1 MLQLLQFK
9 DISIEVF
16 WFIIFVCRLSAQ
28 IKDMDQTAA
37 HTKNV
42 RLIIIVAALGYFVD
56 IYDLILF
63 SVIRVKSL
71 KSLGVPDSE
80 LLDVGTMLI
89 NSQMFGMLLG
99 GILWGIIG
107 DKKGRISVLF
117 GSILLYSLANMANG
131 FVTSVPTYAIIRFI
145 AGIGLA
151 GELGA
156 GITLVTETMS
166 KENRGYGT
174 MIVAGVGLL
183 GAVAAAL
190 VGENYAWETSY
201 IIGGVMGLLLLGLR
215 VGLAE
220 SGMFKNVKND
230 GVSRGNIFMLFN
242 DRKRFKKYLSCIL
255 IGIPL
260 WFVVGILVTFSP
272 EFGKELNATEPLSAG
287 TGIMYCYIGI
297 ALGDIVAGFMSQM
310 LRSRKKVMLTFLL
323 LTAVSIVVYLNAEGM
338 TSRQFIWLALF
349 LGFSSGYWAT
359 FVTIASEQFGTNLR
373 ATVTTTV
380 PNFVRGSLV
389 LATLSFTALKG
400 SFVIINSAMIVGFVS
415 IAIAIAALYHLK
427 ETFGKDLDY
436 FEIS

>member
-1 MLQLLQFK
+1 
-9 DISIEVF
+9 
-16 WFIIFVCRLSAQ
+16 
-28 IKDMDQTAA
+28 MDQSISNK
-37 HTKNV
+37 KNIK
-42 RLIIIVAALGYFVD
+42 LIIIVAALGYFVD

-71 KSLGVPDSE
+71 QGLGVPEGD

-99 GILWGIIG
+99 GILWGVLG

-117 GSILLYSLANMANG
+117 GSILLYSAANLANG
-131 FVTSVPTYAIIRFI
+131 FITSVPAYAVLRFI

-174 MIVAGVGLL
+174 MIVAGVGLM
-183 GAVAAAL
+183 GAVAAAII
-190 VGENYAWETSY
+190 GANFSWESSY

-215 VGLAE
+215 VGLVE
-220 SGMFKNVKND
+220 SGMFKNLKSD
-230 GVSRGNIFMLFN
+230 GVSRGNIFMLFS
-242 DRKRFKKYLSCIL
+242 DKRRFKKYISCIL

-260 WFVVGILVTFSP
+260 WFVVGVLVTFSP
-272 EFGKELNATEPLSAG
+272 EFGKELNAAEPLSAG
-287 TGIMYCYIGI
+287 TGILYCYIGI

-310 LRSRKKVMLTFLL
+310 LRSRKKVMLVFLL

-338 TSRQFIWLALF
+338 TSQQFIWLTLF

-400 SFVIINSAMIVGFVS
+400 SMGIINSALVVGFVS
-415 IAIAIAALYHLK
+415 LAIALFALSQLK
-427 ETFGKDLDY
+427 ESFGKDLDY
-436 FEIS
+436 LEIS

>member
-1 MLQLLQFK
+1 
-9 DISIEVF
+9 
-16 WFIIFVCRLSAQ
+16 
-28 IKDMDQTAA
+28 MDQNASNK
-37 HTKNV
+37 KNV
-42 RLIIIVAALGYFVD
+42 KLIIIVAALGYFVD

-63 SVIRVKSL
+63 SVIRIKSL
-71 KSLGVPDSE
+71 KGLGVPDSD

-99 GILWGIIG
+99 GILWGVLG
-107 DKKGRISVLF
+107 DKKGRLSVLF
-117 GSILLYSLANMANG
+117 GSILLYSAANLANG
-131 FVTSVPTYAIIRFI
+131 FVTTVEQYAIIRFI

-174 MIVAGVGLL
+174 MIVAGVGLM
-183 GAVAAAL
+183 GAIAAAII
-190 VGENYAWETSY
+190 GENYTWEASY
-201 IIGGVMGLLLLGLR
+201 MIGGVMGLLLLGMR

-220 SGMFKNVKND
+220 SGMFKNLKND
-230 GVSRGNIFMLFN
+230 EVSRGNIFMLFS
-242 DRKRFKKYLSCIL
+242 DGKRFKKYLNCIL

-260 WFVVGILVTFSP
+260 WFVVGVLVTFSP

-297 ALGDIVAGFMSQM
+297 AIGDIVAGFMSQM
-310 LRSRKKVMLTFLL
+310 WHSRKKVMLVFLL
-323 LTAVSIVVYLNAEGM
+323 LTGVSIVVYLNAEGM
-338 TSRQFIWLALF
+338 NSQQFIWLVLF

-400 SFVIINSAMIVGFVS
+400 SLGIINSAMVVGFIS
-415 IAIAIAALYHLK
+415 LAIAIVALYQLK

-436 FEIS
+436 LEIS

>member
-1 MLQLLQFK
+1 
-9 DISIEVF
+9 
-16 WFIIFVCRLSAQ
+16 
-28 IKDMDQTAA
+28 MDQEAVNK
-37 HTKNV
+37 KNV
-42 RLIIIVAALGYFVD
+42 KLIIIVAALGYFVD

-63 SVIRVKSL
+63 SVIRIKSL
-71 KSLGVPDSE
+71 KGLGVPESD

-89 NSQMFGMLLG
+89 NSQMFGMLIG
-99 GILWGIIG
+99 GILWGVLG
-107 DKKGRISVLF
+107 DKKGRLSVLF
-117 GSILLYSLANMANG
+117 GSILLYSVANLANG
-131 FVTSVPTYAIIRFI
+131 FITTVEQYAIIRFI

-174 MIVAGVGLL
+174 MIVAGVGLM

-201 IIGGVMGLLLLGLR
+201 IIGGIMGLLLLGMR

-220 SGMFKNVKND
+220 SGMFKNLKND

-242 DRKRFKKYLSCIL
+242 DGKRFKKYLSCIL

-260 WFVVGILVTFSP
+260 WFVVGVLVTFSP

-297 ALGDIVAGFMSQM
+297 AIGVIVAGFLSQIW
-310 LRSRKKVMLTFLL
+310 RSRKKVMLLFLL
-323 LTAVSIVVYLNAEGM
+323 LTGVSIVVYLNAEGM
-338 TSRQFIWLALF
+338 NSQQFIWLVLF
-349 LGFSSGYWAT
+349 LGFASGYWAT

-400 SFVIINSAMIVGFVS
+400 SLGIINSALVVGFVS
-415 IAIAIAALYHLK
+415 LAIALFALYQLK

-436 FEIS
+436 LEVS

>member
-1 MLQLLQFK
+1 
-9 DISIEVF
+9 
-16 WFIIFVCRLSAQ
+16 
-28 IKDMDQTAA
+28 MDQPAA
-37 HTKNV
+37 NAKNV

-71 KSLGVPDSE
+71 KGLGVPDSD
-80 LLDVGTMLI
+80 LLNVGTMLI

-99 GILWGIIG
+99 GILWGILG

-131 FVTSVPTYAIIRFI
+131 FVTSVPAYAIIRFI

-174 MIVAGVGLL
+174 MIVAGVGLM
-183 GAVAAAL
+183 GAVAAAI
-190 VGENYAWETSY
+190 VGEHYAWETSY

-220 SGMFKNVKND
+220 SGMFKNAKND
-230 GVSRGNIFMLFN
+230 GVGRGNILMLFN
-242 DRKRFKKYLSCIL
+242 DGKRFKKYLSCIL

-260 WFVVGILVTFSP
+260 WFVVGVLVTFSP

-297 ALGDIVAGFMSQM
+297 ALGDIVAGFASQM
-310 LRSRKKVMLTFLL
+310 LRSRKKVMLAFLL

-338 TSRQFIWLALF
+338 TSQQFIWLALF

-400 SFVIINSAMIVGFVS
+400 SLGIINSAMTVGFISLV
-415 IAIAIAALYHLK
+415 IAIIALYQLK

-436 FEIS
+436 VEIS